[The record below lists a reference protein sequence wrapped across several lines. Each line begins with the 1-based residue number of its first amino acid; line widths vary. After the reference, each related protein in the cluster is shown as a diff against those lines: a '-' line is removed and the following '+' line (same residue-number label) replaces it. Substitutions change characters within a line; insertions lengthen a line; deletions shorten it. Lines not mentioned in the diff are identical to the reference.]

1 MAIGKK
7 TLPNGT
13 FEKGDLLASKIS
25 GGIYYLSNSLTSET
39 EEIDTSEDTF
49 GQITELDVPASGGEA
64 GKWMAVRL
72 AYSPKVVYVPQD
84 STLYSSKVNPE
95 YNYGN
100 APESKK
106 SGGFS
111 WENLLGTISGLA
123 SAALGIFSNAKKTA
137 TPIGEQQAEN
147 DKAQEK
153 PTAWD
158 WIKSNILLIVI
169 MPTFL
174 VLIILLIRVFTK
186 PKAPVQNT
194 AKPPKLFK

>member
-7 TLPNGT
+7 TMPNGT

-25 GGIYYLSNSLTSET
+25 GGIYYLSNSLSSQT

-49 GQITELDVPASGGEA
+49 GQITELDVPASGDEG

-95 YNYGN
+95 YFYGN

-106 SGGFS
+106 STFS
-111 WENLLGTISGLA
+111 WENLLGTISGVA

-147 DKAQEK
+147 DKPQEK
-153 PTAWD
+153 TTVWD
-158 WIKSNILLIVI
+158 WIKANILLIVI

-174 VLIILLIRVFTK
+174 VLIILLIRIFRK

-194 AKPPKLFK
+194 ATPPKLF